1 MFPQVEATATS
12 TTTSSLTTH
21 TIDTPAGVVSGDL
34 LIAFIGLENLT
45 RTGLAQFSA
54 WSDGFIEIKDKTTGG
69 TAGASVG
76 VAYKFSDGTEG
87 ANISVDSVDAE
98 RAAHCMY
105 RISSASLASAPEI
118 TAGASASSSAP
129 DPDNLVPVLL
139 TRDYLWM
146 ALAAYN
152 KIAATITGFPTNYG
166 SNQVNI
172 GQFSGATVGVAT
184 RELAAAAENPG
195 VFTMDASEIWQAF
208 TLAVTPLGTA
218 LLGGTAVA
226 GVGTPID
233 EFDVV
238 AGGKTLHITLTDEGW
253 VNAGAAFDAI
263 RQDIIDGITSAQA
276 ELLGWNNEVRDKMSV
291 TDVVR
296 FNGSLVI
303 VTLPASAAYLLTADE
318 TITVTVPASS
328 NLGGQT
334 IVASN
339 TFDVKFVPQGVV
351 PSGDLVPEDFE
362 QEIRN
367 GGRTLLL
374 TVNKDTWVAVGP
386 TFDGIRQDIIDGLTS
401 AQAEALGWNAEVRDK
416 MPVTDVVRTSD
427 TLVTITLSA
436 QAAYEITAD
445 ETITATVPASAV
457 VTGGP
462 YVATPTFDIEV
473 DPTATISGTVF
484 PSGTLVEEEVIA
496 GGKTIIITLVGDT
509 WVPSGMEFDGI
520 RQDIIDELTSDI
532 FGGVEP
538 NGWNQDVRDNLP
550 PGQCVRTSDT
560 VVTITLV
567 AVPTYATSVVET
579 ITVTVPPIALVKA
592 ESDVVGTPTF
602 TVDPTGITVS
612 GSAVPSSLELQI
624 VNGGQTIILTLLGD
638 TWVAAGPT
646 FDGTRQEI
654 IDGITSAQVE
664 ATGWNAEVRD
674 KMPLTD
680 VVRTSGTVITITLSA
695 QAGYN
700 ISAPEEITVSVPA
713 AAMVLTGT
721 VLVAAPTFNVNQI
734 PTAIVGGTI
743 AFSSTENQI
752 RAGGRTILLFLTD
765 DTWVATG
772 GAFEAERQGI
782 IDGLVSAQSEVAGWN
797 AEIVPNIPVGA
808 VERTSDTLV
817 TITLIP
823 RNQYDIDLLEQITVT
838 IPGTAL
844 VVGVGDLIALPDPGF
859 QITPVTTKGHAR
871 DRRGGAHA
879 ETGVDVNEPDAN
891 TYDVNTF

>member
-118 TAGASASSSAP
+118 TSGASASSSAP

-146 ALAAYN
+146 ALAAFN
-152 KIAATITGFPTNYG
+152 KIAAAITGFPTNYG

-184 RELAAAAENPG
+184 RELAAAAEDPG

-218 LLGGTAVA
+218 SLGGTAVV

-238 AGGKTLHITLTDEGW
+238 AGGKFLLITLTDEFLL
-253 VNAGAAFDAI
+253 NAGAAFDGS
-263 RQDIIDGITSAQA
+263 RQAIIDGITSAQS
-276 ELLGWNNEVRDKMSV
+276 ELLGWNNEVRDKLAV
-291 TDVVR
+291 TDVTR
-296 FNGSLVI
+296 AGQSLARI
-303 VTLPASAAYLLTADE
+303 DLPASAAYLLTADE
-318 TITVTVPASS
+318 TITVTFPASA
-328 NLGGQT
+328 NKGGQT

-339 TFDVKFVPQGVV
+339 TFDVKFVPQGVGL
-351 PSGDLVPEDFE
+351 SGDVVPEDFE
-362 QEIRN
+362 SDIVA
-367 GGRTLLL
+367 GSRTLIL
-374 TVNKDTWVAVGP
+374 TVNKDTWVAAGAPFQNV
-386 TFDGIRQDIIDGLTS
+386 RQDIIDGLTS
-401 AQAEALGWNAEVRDK
+401 AQSELTGWNNEVRDK
-416 MPVTDVVRTSD
+416 MSVTEVVRTSD
-427 TLVTITLSA
+427 TVVTITFAA
-436 QAAYEITAD
+436 QAGYDITAD
-445 ETITATVPASAV
+445 ETITVTVPASAV

-462 YVATPTFDIEV
+462 YVATPTFDIQV
-473 DPTATISGTVF
+473 DPTVAVSGTA
-484 PSGTLVEEEVIA
+484 TAAMVEEEVIA
-496 GGKTIIITLVGDT
+496 GGKTIIVDITGDTLV
-509 WVPSGMEFDGI
+509 PNGMEFDNS
-520 RQDIIDELTSDI
+520 RQAIIDNLTSAQSE
-532 FGGVEP
+532 VT
-538 NGWNQDVRDNLP
+538 GWNAEVRDKLSVTSV
-550 PGQCVRTSDT
+550 VRTSDT
-560 VVTITLV
+560 RYTVTLTAQALYNITAQEV
-567 AVPTYATSVVET
+567 
-579 ITVTVPPIALVKA
+579 ITVRAPSVALVLA
-592 ESDVVGTPTF
+592 NQGIVATPTF
-602 TVDPTGITVS
+602 TVDPTAVAVS
-612 GSAVPSSLELQI
+612 GSTVPSSLELQI
-624 VNGGQTIILTLLGD
+624 VNGGQTIILTLTGD
-638 TWVAAGPT
+638 TWVAAGPE
-646 FDGTRQEI
+646 FDSRRQALLL
-654 IDGITSAQVE
+654 GLNSAQSE

-674 KMPLTD
+674 KEVVTA

-700 ISAPEEITVSVPA
+700 ISAPEEITVTVPA
-713 AAMVLTGT
+713 GIMELTDT

-743 AFSSTENQI
+743 AFSSTEGQV

-772 GAFEAERQGI
+772 GAFEAQRQAI
-782 IDGLVSAQSEVAGWN
+782 IDGLVSAQSEVNGWN
-797 AEIVPNIPVGA
+797 NQIVPNIPVGA
-808 VERTSDTLV
+808 VVRTSDTLV

-838 IPGTAL
+838 IPGAAL
-844 VVGVGDLIALPDPGF
+844 VTAVADLIALPDPGF
-859 QITPVTTKGHAR
+859 QITPITTKGHAR
-871 DRRGGAHA
+871 DRRGGAHE

-891 TYDVNTF
+891 TYEVNSF